1 MAALDD
7 IEVFLAAVETGGFAS
22 AARRLD
28 VSTAAVSKSIARLEN
43 RLGARLFQ
51 RTTRKVSLAEAGETF
66 YAHARQ
72 AFEHAAA
79 AEDAVRQLNSEPSG
93 RLRVAGPMSF
103 GLEKLAH
110 WIPEFLALYPALEL
124 DMNLDDRTLDLIEG
138 GYDLAVRIGKLADSS
153 LVARPL
159 GKLPVHLV
167 AAPAYLQRHG
177 MPEHPHELQSHNCLL
192 FSYVATGS
200 EWQFTSNES
209 DGNVSVVVSGNYRVN
224 SSMALRSAA
233 IAGAGIARIPEY
245 QVESQ
250 LADGT
255 LVKLLHEWELEPLA
269 AHAVLPVRVQVP
281 IKTRLFIKFVQRR
294 MQPADH

>member
-7 IEVFLAAVETGGFAS
+7 IEVFLAAVETGGFAA
-22 AARRLD
+22 AARRLN
-28 VSTAAVSKSIARLEN
+28 VTTAAVSKCIGRLET

-51 RTTRKVSLAEAGETF
+51 RTTRKVSLTEAGETY
-66 YAHARQ
+66 YAHARK

-93 RLRVAGPMSF
+93 RLRVAAPMSF

-124 DMNLDDRTLDLIEG
+124 DMNLDDRALDLIEG
-138 GYDLAVRIGKLADSS
+138 GYDLAVRIGRLADSS
-153 LVARPL
+153 LVARSL
-159 GKLPVHLV
+159 GNLPVHLV
-167 AAPAYLQRHG
+167 AAPAYLEKHG
-177 MPEHPHELQSHNCLL
+177 IPVHPHELQAHNCLL
-192 FSYVATGS
+192 FSYVATGN

-209 DGNVSVVVSGNYRVN
+209 DGNVSVMVSGNYRVN

-233 IAGAGIARIPEY
+233 LAGTGIARIPGY

-250 LADGT
+250 LADGS
-255 LVKLLHEWELEPLA
+255 LVKLLPDWDTAPLT
-269 AHAVLPVRVQVP
+269 AHAILPVRVQVP
-281 IKTRLFIKFVQRR
+281 LKARLFIEFVQRKMDPGR
-294 MQPADH
+294 

>member
-7 IEVFLAAVETGGFAS
+7 IEVFLAAVETGGFA
-22 AARRLD
+22 AAGRRLN
-28 VSTAAVSKSIARLEN
+28 VTTAAVSKCIGRLEN

-51 RTTRKVSLAEAGETF
+51 RTTRKVSLTEAGETY

-79 AEDAVRQLNSEPSG
+79 AEDAVRQLNSEPRG
-93 RLRVAGPMSF
+93 RLRVAAPMSF
-103 GLEKLAH
+103 GLERLAH
-110 WIPEFLALYPALEL
+110 WIPEFLARYPALEL

-138 GYDLAVRIGKLADSS
+138 GYDVAVRIGRLADSS

-167 AAPAYLQRHG
+167 AAPAYLERHG
-177 MPEHPHELQSHNCLL
+177 TPSHPHELQSHNCLL

-200 EWQFTSNES
+200 EWQFTSSES
-209 DGNVSVVVSGNYRVN
+209 DGNVSVMVSGNYRVN

-233 IAGAGIARIPEY
+233 IAGAGIARIPGY
-245 QVESQ
+245 QVDAQ
-250 LADGT
+250 LAAGT
-255 LVKLLHEWELEPLA
+255 LVKLLPEWTLEPLS

-281 IKTRLFIKFVQRR
+281 VKTRLFIEFVQKR
-294 MQPADH
+294 MQAL